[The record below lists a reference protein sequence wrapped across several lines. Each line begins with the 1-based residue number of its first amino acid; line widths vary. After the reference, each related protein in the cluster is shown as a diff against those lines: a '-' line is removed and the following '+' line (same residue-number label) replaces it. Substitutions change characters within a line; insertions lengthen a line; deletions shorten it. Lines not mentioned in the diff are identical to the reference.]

1 MIRRIS
7 TTLLAVIVCG
17 FAALAQVSFSVNAPG
32 RVSVGD
38 KFHVTYVL
46 KNARAS
52 KTALKAP
59 QINGCTLI
67 YGPTTMESQSYQ
79 NINGKSSSS
88 FATEFT
94 YSYRADKEGT
104 YTISAASITAEGK
117 RYTTKPTSIT
127 IVAASNKQAPPS
139 SRQTTI
145 DDIETQTSDRPVGA
159 NDVFIRIATS
169 RSSTYEQEAIECTI
183 KLYTKYSIDQFMT
196 ITQPTFSGFL
206 VDDLPI
212 QTPMNSRE
220 VYNGQE
226 YMTAVI
232 KKCILFPQKA
242 GKLTIVSGSYDLD
255 VVQYDMINAGFY
267 SIPEARSRKIR
278 VNSNS
283 ASVNVLPL
291 PTPKPAGFTGAVG
304 QFTVDMK
311 MSTNSFRTN
320 EPATLTY
327 LVNGSGNIKY
337 LADPEIDFPSEFE
350 LYTPQHNVDA
360 KVAGDNVRGYS
371 RTELTFVPKDVGTYK
386 VRVPAFVYFNPQSKE
401 YVTIPGKEFDVK
413 VLKGV
418 SSGGGEKQ
426 DVSAKNTDI
435 LFIKTGDLGLTKGH
449 TFIISESWY
458 WMAYLIL
465 LAAFIVVLIMAART
479 GRRAADVT
487 GMRMSKANKVAR
499 RRLQLAH
506 KFMTAHDPEKFYEET
521 LRALWGYMSDKL
533 AIPVA
538 DLSRDTI
545 ARQLSERGV
554 SDEMCNS
561 IIALLDKCEMA
572 RYTPSGSDSQIK
584 AVYDEATTAIN
595 NLEKSRLQKTAQRR

>member
-1 MIRRIS
+1 M
-7 TTLLAVIVCG
+7 AIVCMH
-17 FAALAQVSFSVNAPG
+17 AAYAQVSFSVNAPG

-38 KFHVTYVL
+38 KFHVTYIL

-52 KTALKAP
+52 KSALKAP
-59 QINGCTLI
+59 QINGCTLL

-79 NINGKSSSS
+79 NINGKTSSS
-88 FATEFT
+88 FAIEYT
-94 YSYRADKEGT
+94 YSYKAEKEGT
-104 YTISAASITAEGK
+104 YTIAAANITAEGK
-117 RYTTKPTSIT
+117 HYSTKPTSIT
-127 IVAASNKQAPPS
+127 IVAASDRQLPPS
-139 SRQTTI
+139 SRQTSI

-159 NDVFIRIATS
+159 NDVFIRITTS

-183 KLYTKYSIDQFMT
+183 KLYTKYSIDQFMP

-232 KKCILFPQKA
+232 KKCILFPQKS

-255 VVQYDMINAGFY
+255 VIQYDMINAGFY
-267 SIPEARSRKIR
+267 SIPEARRRKIR

-291 PTPKPAGFTGAVG
+291 PTPKPVNFTGAVG
-304 QFTVDMK
+304 QFSVEMK
-311 MSTNSFRTN
+311 MSTSSFRTN

-337 LADPEIDFPSEFE
+337 LADPEIDFPTEFE

-360 KVAGDNVRGYS
+360 KVVGDNVRGYS
-371 RTELTFVPKDVGTYK
+371 RTDFTFVPKEVGTYSVK
-386 VRVPAFVYFNPQSKE
+386 VPDFVYFNPQSKE
-401 YVTIPGKEFDVK
+401 YETIPGKNFEVK

-426 DVSAKNTDI
+426 DISAKNTDI
-435 LFIKTGDLGLTKGH
+435 LFIKTGDIDLSKTH
-449 TFIISESWY
+449 NFIVNNSWY
-458 WMAYLIL
+458 WIVYALLIAIFIGI
-465 LAAFIVVLIMAART
+465 LALSVRS
-479 GRRAADVT
+479 GRRAADMT
-487 GMRMSKANKVAR
+487 GLRQSRANKVAR
-499 RRLQLAH
+499 RRLQVAH
-506 KFMTAHDPEKFYEET
+506 KFMVTHNPEKFYEET
-521 LRALWGYMSDKL
+521 LRAIWGYLSDKL

-538 DLSRDTI
+538 DLSRDTT
-545 ARQLSERGV
+545 ARQLSERGAT
-554 SDEMCNS
+554 EKMCDS
-561 IIALLDKCEMA
+561 IIELLDKCEMA
-572 RYTPSGSDSQIK
+572 RYTPSGSQSQLE
-584 AVYDEATTAIN
+584 AVYSEASSAIN
-595 NLEKSRLQKTAQRR
+595 EMEKARLQKKTVKEDNSRQ